1 MLDGT
6 GMVLGYIVGLGNKK
20 TRTRRAWGVMSE
32 DQFYRLIGLGIGTPL
47 VLFVLSTIKKA
58 VQGWAER
65 EGGVGRAIGK
75 RVARLLKRVR
85 NTTA

>member
-20 TRTRRAWGVMSE
+20 PALGGLGGVMSE

-58 VQGWAER
+58 VQGWVDR
-65 EGGVGRAIGK
+65 EGGIGRAVGK